1 MATIAELVFRDRTS
15 ECDLAV
21 PGPNLPLEHVCGR
34 PLGLRFHPKTGD
46 LYICDAYFGLMVVGP
61 EGGLAKVLANQAEG
75 LPFTFTN
82 DLDIGADDTI
92 YFTVTST
99 KYHRR

>member
-1 MATIAELVFRDRTS
+1 
-15 ECDLAV
+15 
-21 PGPNLPLEHVCGR
+21 
-34 PLGLRFHPKTGD
+34 
-46 LYICDAYFGLMVVGP
+46 MVVGP
-61 EGGLAKVLANQAEG
+61 EGGQATVLANQSEG

-82 DLDIGADDTI
+82 DLDIGADDSI